1 MSMYCDA
8 KICEI
13 CPELTTS
20 QVDRCCKD
28 GSVVLLI
35 CDTER
40 MRIVTLQSIPQSFF
54 SDCLELHPKQFSQLP
69 LQSVQCPTPGLY
81 TSSHDPCFH
90 SRVPRPCHRLQCI

>member
-28 GSVVLLI
+28 GSVTLLT

-40 MRIVTLQSIPQSFF
+40 MRIVTPQSIPQSFF
-54 SDCLELHPKQFSQLP
+54 SDCLELLPKQFNAQLLTCIP
-69 LQSVQCPTPGLY
+69 ARTIHVSTPKY
-81 TSSHDPCFH
+81 HDLAVDYSAFDVDFH
-90 SRVPRPCHRLQCI
+90 WP